1 MKHHAGLVCLG
12 FALLVT
18 CAAGAAAGAQEQ
30 PAAPAPEQPA
40 AGAVDAAK
48 DYTKLMQSAQPADA
62 IRKYWDM
69 DAMLSG
75 IFGEHLGRQTDAER
89 DEMRRLLVGFV
100 EKVYANP
107 AIAAAMKQAQFE
119 DFKSNENATAGV
131 TAVAFNV
138 RIQDKVLPNTLVM
151 KQVDGR
157 WRIQDAGANGRMMVP
172 AIRAEYQR
180 QAQRATPLQ
189 YIRAMVAPSPQ
200 DKGK

>member
-1 MKHHAGLVCLG
+1 MNHYARLTCLG
-12 FALLVT
+12 LALAFAS
-18 CAAGAAAGAQEQ
+18 AAPVFADAQEQ
-30 PAAPAPEQPA
+30 PAAPGQQQPA

-69 DAMLSG
+69 DAMLTG
-75 IFGEHLGRQTDAER
+75 IFGEHLAKQTDAER
-89 DEMRRLLVGFV
+89 GEMRRLLVGFV

-119 DFKSNENATAGV
+119 DFKSSENATAGL
-131 TAVAFNV
+131 TAVSFNV

-151 KQVDGR
+151 KPVDGG
-157 WRIQDAGANGRMMVP
+157 WRIQDAGTNGRMMVP

-180 QAQRATPLQ
+180 QAQRVTPLQ
-189 YIRAMVAPSPQ
+189 YIQAMVAPSPQ

>member
-1 MKHHAGLVCLG
+1 MKSYASLVCLAV
-12 FALLVT
+12 ALA
-18 CAAGAAAGAQEQ
+18 CAATAAAAQEQ
-30 PAAPAPEQPA
+30 PAAPAPAQA
-40 AGAVDAAK
+40 APGAVDAAK

-89 DEMRRLLVGFV
+89 AEMRRLLVGFV

-119 DFKSNENATAGV
+119 DFKSSENAAAGV
-131 TAVAFNV
+131 TAVTFNV

-151 KQVDGR
+151 KEADGK

-180 QAQRATPLQ
+180 QAQRVTPLQ
-189 YIRAMVAPSPQ
+189 YIQAMVAPSPE